1 MTDYSGL
8 GDPVKREST
17 LYMLL
22 RSNGLSR
29 TTQNEIMEWVHS
41 QEHIFDP
48 DKLSEDAK
56 SDIGGAL
63 ALAALCEWEVG
74 IREFALAGADIGHEK
89 FKSSLCGIIADGIRK
104 GVPLDLVKMILIKSY
119 EKQIIDKMANNN

>member
-8 GDPVKREST
+8 SDPVKRESI

-22 RSNGLSR
+22 REDALSR
-29 TTQNEIMEWVHS
+29 TTQNEIMDWVHS
-41 QEHIFDP
+41 QDHIFDP
-48 DKLSEDAK
+48 DKLSDEARG
-56 SDIGGAL
+56 DIGGAL

-74 IREFALAGADIGHEK
+74 ISEFALAGADIGHEK

-104 GVPLDLVKMILIKSY
+104 GVPLDLVKMILVKSY
-119 EKQIIDKMANNN
+119 EEQIIDKMANNN